1 MTATL
6 KLRRHGNSLGF
17 TVPQE
22 ICEHLNVREGDSVHV
37 VAEPGGTLR
46 ITPFDPA
53 FDRALKAYERTR
65 RKYRNTLRALA
76 D

>member
-6 KLRRHGNSLGF
+6 KFRRHGNSLGF

-22 ICEHLNVREGDSVHV
+22 ICEHLNAKEGDVVHV
-37 VAEPGGTLR
+37 VTEPGGALR
-46 ITPFDPA
+46 ITPYDPTFEKAMKA
-53 FDRALKAYERTR
+53 FERTR

-76 D
+76 E

>member
-22 ICEHLNVREGDSVHV
+22 ICEHLNAHEGDTLHV
-37 VAEPGGTLR
+37 IAEPGGTVR
-46 ITPFDPA
+46 VSPYDPTFETA
-53 FDRALKAYERTR
+53 MKALERTR
-65 RKYRNTLRALA
+65 RKYRNTMRALA